1 MYKCPQCSRYGI
13 SWDSRAKVLICY
25 YIDYNYVIRISGQRG
40 EPGRPAILD
49 SIREEMNE

>member
-13 SWDSRAKVLICY
+13 SWDARAKVLICY
-25 YIDYNYVIRISGQRG
+25 YIDCNYVIRMPGQRD

-49 SIREEMNE
+49 SIKEK